1 MVWTCQVCTFDN
13 ENQLGLACALCQKE
27 HSSTSM
33 TAAAAMN
40 KRNNHHDDDDDD
52 NSSIIVI
59 SPHPARLPPK
69 KPRLN
74 TTLSSPP
81 MVVKKTSVTPSGWA
95 QTNCTFANQC
105 TTQCATQCSTRCA
118 NHGDELEEED
128 AKNDD
133 EIGLVLF
140 LASSHTNEQEMEFKS
155 LTNLEGDSPPIPWNC
170 PTSFPWS
177 R

>member
-1 MVWTCQVCTFDN
+1 
-13 ENQLGLACALCQKE
+13 
-27 HSSTSM
+27 
-33 TAAAAMN
+33 
-40 KRNNHHDDDDDD
+40 
-52 NSSIIVI
+52 
-59 SPHPARLPPK
+59 
-69 KPRLN
+69 
-74 TTLSSPP
+74 

-155 LTNLEGDSPPIPWNC
+155 LTNLEGDSPPIPSDLPDLPPLSVPKEDRETATFLGGKYFGTAQQASPGQDKIFEAFVSGLEKIT
-170 PTSFPWS
+170 PTPSLQLSS
-177 R
+177 RVPQKDDRG